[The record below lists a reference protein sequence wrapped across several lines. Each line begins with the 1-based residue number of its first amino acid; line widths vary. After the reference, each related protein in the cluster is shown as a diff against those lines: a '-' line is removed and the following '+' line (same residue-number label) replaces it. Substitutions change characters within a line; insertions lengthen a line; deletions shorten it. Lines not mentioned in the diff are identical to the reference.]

1 MKNFTLELIEK
12 AKTAKSAEELLELA
26 GANGVELAEEE
37 AKTYFSQLNANGA
50 VADDELDAVAGGGSC
65 PESKETPFTA
75 EILAVGRRGEV
86 INGNTCPGCG
96 GTIGTVQLLIPNHPD
111 PGCPITIVCEKCQK
125 IILYPVTGSAFRPI

>member
-1 MKNFTLELIEK
+1 MKNLTPEIINK
-12 AKTAKSAEELLELA
+12 AKAAKSAEELFALA
-26 GANGVELAEEE
+26 GANGIELTEED
-37 AKTYFSQLNANGA
+37 AKTCFAQLNANGA
-50 VADDELDAVAGGGSC
+50 VADDELDAVAGGGC

-75 EILAVGRRGEV
+75 EIFAVGRRGEV

-125 IILYPVTGSAFRPI
+125 IILYPVTGSAFRPL